1 MYKIFSA
8 PGECLII
15 NKAKNHQMTLIRR
28 GEKIALKYV
37 APLDFDETTQSVIP
51 KLVNVQNFIK
61 KLKLRFMYCLGVI
74 LFIQCRFKVEQTSL
88 DIIRR
93 SSS

>member
-37 APLDFDETTQSVIP
+37 APLDFDETSQSVIP

-61 KLKLRFMYCLGVI
+61 KLKSRCIYCLGGM
-74 LFIQCRFKVEQTSL
+74 
-88 DIIRR
+88 
-93 SSS
+93 

>member
-1 MYKIFSA
+1 
-8 PGECLII
+8 
-15 NKAKNHQMTLIRR
+15 MTLIRR

-61 KLKLRFMYCLGVI
+61 KLKSRCIYCLGGI
-74 LFIQCRFKVEQTSL
+74 
-88 DIIRR
+88 
-93 SSS
+93 